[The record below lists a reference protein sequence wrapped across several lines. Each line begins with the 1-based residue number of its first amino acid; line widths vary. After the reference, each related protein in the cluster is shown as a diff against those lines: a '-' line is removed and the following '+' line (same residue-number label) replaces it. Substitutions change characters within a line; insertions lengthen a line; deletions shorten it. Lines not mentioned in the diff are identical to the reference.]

1 MILSVVIPVYQVETT
16 LNRCVESVLQQDMKE
31 MEVILVDDGSPDS
44 CPQLCDEWA
53 KKDKRI
59 KVIHQTNGGLSAA
72 RNAGIEVATG
82 DYITFVDSDDWL
94 SANTYHPLM
103 ALMADCDILEYSIEE
118 RLTLKDNKYIDIQ
131 EYWLK
136 EKTYTHTYACNKIYR
151 SKLFDEVRFPEGKV
165 FEDAYTYPQLL
176 KLAKAVRTTSKGF
189 YHYTANPN
197 GITAKASGQQLAQLL
212 EAHLN
217 SDMPFDDEYY
227 MYLVNIQ
234 MDVWE
239 RTKAPITLPLRQVK
253 TSGLKGRVKT
263 KATLLNILGINTLCK
278 INRTIHLFKKP
289 SHW

>member
-16 LNRCVESVLQQDMKE
+16 LNRCVESVLQQDVKE

-44 CPQLCDEWA
+44 CPQLCDDWA
-53 KKDKRI
+53 RKDKRI
-59 KVIHQTNGGLSAA
+59 KVIHQKNGGLSAA

-94 SANTYHPLM
+94 SISTYHPLM
-103 ALMADCDILEYSIEE
+103 AIMDDCDILEYSIDG
-118 RLTLKDNKYIDIQ
+118 RLTLKDKKYIDKQ

-136 EKTYTHTYACNKIYR
+136 EKTYTHTYAWNKIYR
-151 SKLFDEVRFPEGKV
+151 RKLFDEVRFPEGKV
-165 FEDAYTYPQLL
+165 FEDVYTYPQLL

-189 YHYTANPN
+189 YHYTVNPN

-217 SDMPFDDEYY
+217 SDMPIDDEYY
-227 MYLVNIQ
+227 MHLVNIQ

-239 RTKAPITLPLRQVK
+239 RTEAPITLPLRQVK
-253 TSGLKGRVKT
+253 TSGLKGRVKV
-263 KATLLNILGINTLCK
+263 KAIILNILGINTLCNTNK
-278 INRTIHLFKKP
+278 TIHLFKKP